1 METSFSVLACG
12 LEFFPETGFH
22 QTCDSLDDRASQILE
37 MGHQGMDCQGLQAS
51 EPEREAGL
59 APHCSVASGWLVV
72 GGNHGRVAA
81 LLKLRPCSWN
91 HNHWHHQNFKQ

>member
-22 QTCDSLDDRASQILE
+22 QTGDPLDDRASQRLE
-37 MGHQGMDCQGLQAS
+37 MEHQGMDYQGLQAS
-51 EPEREAGL
+51 GLEREAGL
-59 APHCSVASGWLVV
+59 APHCAAASGWLVI
-72 GGNHGRVAA
+72 GGNRGWVAA

-91 HNHWHHQNFKQ
+91 RNHWHHQNFKQ